1 MKTPLHHVMKTPLN
15 HEYFLT
21 EITQMLADVLGADP
35 AEISPHSEMV
45 NDLGAES
52 LDFVEFNA
60 NLEKRFNFVL
70 PKKGALFL
78 AGRISE
84 SPELFYGAK
93 TGLTAEGVE
102 LLKHSLSHYTHLKP
116 GVTIGDI
123 FNSTRVENIASLCN
137 NLFRHYLPGSC
148 PDCGHIHARLS
159 PQGKLVCDQC
169 STPVRPLNGDEAEER
184 GLRQYLAV
192 SLSEAV

>member
-1 MKTPLHHVMKTPLN
+1 MKTPMT

-21 EITQMLADVLGADP
+21 EITQMLADVLGLEPD
-35 AEISPHSEMV
+35 EISPESEMV

-70 PKKGALFL
+70 PKKGALL
-78 AGRISE
+78 QAGKISG
-84 SPELFYGAK
+84 SPELFYSAK
-93 TGLTAEGVE
+93 TGLTPEGVE
-102 LLKHSLSHYTHLKP
+102 LLKHSLSRYTHLKT
-116 GVTIGDI
+116 GASISAI
-123 FNSTRVENIASLCN
+123 FNSTRVVNIASLCH
-137 NLFRHYLPGSC
+137 NLFNKYLPESC

-169 STPVRPLNGDEAEER
+169 STPVRPLHGDEAEEQ

-192 SLSEAV
+192 SLAEAV